1 MHETLMHF
9 FIFRF
14 TGAFATAATKSK
26 SNFTNGVRRC
36 NVFWIAEGAI
46 SMGAFTYMKGT
57 LIAHDG
63 ANMGANVK
71 RRKNAFY
78 CWLLVLVQVYYTN
91 TLLL

>member
-1 MHETLMHF
+1 VQDLCRNTDRCTRNPDAF

-46 SMGAFTYMKGT
+46 SMGDIY
-57 LIAHDG
+57 LYERD
-63 ANMGANVK
+63 
-71 RRKNAFY
+71 
-78 CWLLVLVQVYYTN
+78 
-91 TLLL
+91 LLLMMVPIIWGLIKS

>member
-1 MHETLMHF
+1 MRISLALAGAGSLARTLTLDAQETDAF

-14 TGAFATAATKSK
+14 TGTFAAAAKSK

-46 SMGAFTYMKGT
+46 SMGTLMKGT

-63 ANMGANVK
+63 ANMG
-71 RRKNAFY
+71 
-78 CWLLVLVQVYYTN
+78 
-91 TLLL
+91 